1 MNSSLF
7 SAAERSDLKEK
18 MLYQFK
24 IELSDIDKNLYR
36 TLNFRIAQHPSE
48 TAPYLLTRVLA
59 YALSYQEGLEFSA
72 KGLGN
77 PDEPALM
84 ILGQHGTIDVW
95 IEVGNPSTRKLHRAS
110 KASKQV
116 IVYTY
121 KPTEVYLREI
131 HDEEVHRAPEIRI
144 FFLDPQFLT
153 RLEKLLVKN
162 NRWSLL
168 YQQGQLDIEAEGGAV
183 SGEVKP
189 LQ

>member
-1 MNSSLF
+1 
-7 SAAERSDLKEK
+7 

-24 IELSDIDKNLYR
+24 IELSDVDRNIYT

-59 YALSYQEGLEFSA
+59 YALNYQEGLEFSA

-84 ILGQHGTIDVW
+84 ILGQYGTIDVW
-95 IEVGNPSTRKLHRAS
+95 IEIGNPSVQKLHRAS

-131 HDEEVHRAPEIRI
+131 HDEEVHRASEIRI
-144 FFLDPQFLT
+144 FFLEPKFLSQ
-153 RLEKLLVKN
+153 LEKLLVKN

-168 YQQGQLDIEAEGGAV
+168 YQQGHLDIEADGGAV
-183 SGEVKP
+183 SGEVKM